1 MKKLRGIL
9 SAVLVIGM
17 ISTTNVHAAGSSG
30 WQKEGKHTY
39 YYVEGMKV
47 KGLYA
52 VKNRYYYFGKD
63 GFMKTGKQK
72 VKGTTYYL
80 NDQGVMQ
87 MRKTD
92 GVYYNSHNQPIDPMD
107 GYEYET
113 IEKAKAIVKKITTK
127 KMSRSQKLLKCFKW
141 VQHFN
146 YKKPRK
152 FSYKKGW
159 TAVYANDHFNG
170 GDGDCHS
177 DASAFAYLAY
187 VLGYKHVYVCSDD
200 DKLVHGN
207 AHSFAEV
214 EGKVYDTLFAEA
226 KSFKKNY
233 GVSYKV
239 YIDGK
244 RCQQK
249 VPYATMKAIK
259 TKKKLKAKRHTY
271 WNSKD
276 QKLYLANGKAATGIN
291 AYKNTFYVFDDQ
303 GNYNDA
309 LTKQLRKVAKYKAP
323 INSLKALLGDPI
335 STSYAPSCL
344 GTGQDGLWTYK
355 NFTVATYKDEAG
367 QEFYMGVNKI

>member
-63 GFMKTGKQK
+63 GLLKTGKQK
-72 VKGTTYYL
+72 VKKTTYYL
-80 NDQGVMQ
+80 DDKGVMQ

-249 VPYATMKAIK
+249 VPYATMKAVKKKKKIK
-259 TKKKLKAKRHTY
+259 TNHTY
-271 WNSKD
+271 FNKKD

-291 AYKNTFYVFDDQ
+291 VYQDNFYVFDDF
-303 GNYNDA
+303 GNYNEA
-309 LTKQLRKVAKYKAP
+309 LTKKLREAAKYKTS
-323 INSLKALLGDPI
+323 IDSLKALIGDPI

-344 GTGQDGLWTYK
+344 GPGQDGLWKYK
-355 NFTVATYKDEAG
+355 HFTVATYKDETG
-367 QEFYMGVNKI
+367 NEIYMGVHSA